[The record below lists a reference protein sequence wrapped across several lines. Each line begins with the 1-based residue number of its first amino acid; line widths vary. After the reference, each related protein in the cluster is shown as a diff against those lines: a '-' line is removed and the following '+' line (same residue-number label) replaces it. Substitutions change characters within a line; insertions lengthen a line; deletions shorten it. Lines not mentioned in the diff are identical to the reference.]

1 MFQQML
7 NASRA
12 VLLRP
17 SVATFEE
24 HERDDLGWALIY
36 TLIAAVAAAILQTIA
51 AVVQRAALEQR
62 MATLEQQFGNSPVLP
77 ILRTLIGGGGLVFSL
92 VFTLIFTLFFFF
104 LFVGIFYLL
113 GRAFGGTGTFGE
125 LAYDIALYSAPITV
139 LASLLGI
146 IPIVGGLVALLLSIY
161 QIYLNWLSV
170 QAGMNLPGS
179 KALWVILIP
188 LLVILLLCCGIFV
201 IGFLTLLGAS
211 RS

>member
-17 SVATFEE
+17 SVAAFEE
-24 HERDDLGWALIY
+24 HERDDLKWALIY
-36 TLIAAVAAAILQTIA
+36 TLIAAVAAAILRAIGGLL
-51 AVVQRAALEQR
+51 QRAALEQQ
-62 MATLEQQFGNSPVLP
+62 MADLQQRLGNSPILP
-77 ILRTLIGGGGLVFSL
+77 IMRTLIGGGLVFSL
-92 VFTLIFTLFFFF
+92 VGTLIFTIIFFFF
-104 LFVGIFYLL
+104 FVGILYLL

-139 LASLLGI
+139 LASLFGI
-146 IPIVGGLVALLLSIY
+146 VPIVGGLVALLLSIY
-161 QIYLNWLSV
+161 EIYLNWLSV

-188 LLVILLLCCGIFV
+188 LLVILLLCCGIFT
-201 IGFLTLLGAS
+201 IALLALLGAS